1 MVARSYSG
9 RKKRLM
15 WRWLR
20 EADIMSATCL
30 HATGDHEREDIRAMG
45 YEGPI
50 AVIPNAVAIPQQ
62 KPEHKHRKL
71 RRLVYLARIHPI
83 KGTRVL
89 IDLWR
94 NLATE
99 FPDWELDIAGVDD
112 GGHVAKLK
120 AHVAKLKLK
129 RIKFSGPRFG
139 EEKSRFLF
147 SADLYCLPTTSD
159 NFAITVGEALAH
171 QLPVVT
177 TKATPWE
184 GVVTHRCGWW
194 EEPNSEAVGRALR
207 QAMAKSHDEL
217 EEMGL
222 RGKHWIS
229 NDFGINPLGQRM
241 SDLYQWLIFG
251 GEAPHFVSFS

>member
-1 MVARSYSG
+1 
-9 RKKRLM
+9 
-15 WRWLR
+15 
-20 EADIMSATCL
+20 MSATCL
-30 HATGDHEREDIRAMG
+30 HATAEHEREDIRTMG

-50 AVIPNAVAIPQQ
+50 AVIPNAVATPQH
-62 KPEHKHRKL
+62 KPERKHRKL

-94 NLATE
+94 NLAAE

-112 GGHVAKLK
+112 GGQVAKLK
-120 AHVAKLKLK
+120 AHVAKLNLK
-129 RIKFSGPRFG
+129 RITFSGPQFG
-139 EEKSRFLF
+139 EEKSRFLL

-177 TKATPWE
+177 TKAAPWE
-184 GVVTHRCGWW
+184 GVITHRCGWW
-194 EEPNSEAVGRALR
+194 EEPNREAVGRALR

-222 RGKHWIS
+222 RGKHWVS
-229 NDFGINPLGQRM
+229 NNFGINPLGQRM
-241 SDLYQWLIFG
+241 SDLYQWLVFG
-251 GEAPHFVSFS
+251 GEAPSFITFS